1 MFLKVTLFLIPPFYV
16 YQNGRTQG
24 YVDLCVAEFDT
35 ERGLY
40 GFKKPSFKQK
50 MITKKTFA
58 EKYGFKIA
66 FYSDIMLE
74 LYKQG
79 RSLKWLHRVVNE
91 NGYNIT
97 YISFS
102 KMVNNNLNMSK
113 PIRLLVNSVLH
124 LY

>member
-1 MFLKVTLFLIPPFYV
+1 
-16 YQNGRTQG
+16 
-24 YVDLCVAEFDT
+24 
-35 ERGLY
+35 
-40 GFKKPSFKQK
+40 
-50 MITKKTFA
+50 
-58 EKYGFKIA
+58 
-66 FYSDIMLE
+66 MLE

-91 NGYNIT
+91 NGIYNIT

-113 PIRLLVNSVLH
+113 QIRLLVNSVLH

>member
-16 YQNGRTQG
+16 WENEMTQEHIG
-24 YVDLCVAEFDT
+24 LCVAEFDA
-35 ERGLY
+35 ERGRF

-50 MITKKTFA
+50 IEIRKDFIS
-58 EKYGFKIA
+58 KYGLKIA
-66 FYSDIMLE
+66 FYSDIALE

-79 RSLKWLHRVVNE
+79 RTLKWLHRTVKD
-91 NGYNIT
+91 NGYNIH

-102 KMVNNNLNMSK
+102 KMVNNNLNMSTQLR
-113 PIRLLVNSVLH
+113 ILVNSVLR